1 LLNNYKA
8 IAGRKE
14 CLKCITLIEKVE
26 GCNYIECSV
35 CHRHICW
42 ECANVISCLGEVYE
56 HINET
61 HKANGLV
68 EEEDYSESE
77 FDRDE
82 EVKYGMENV

>member
-1 LLNNYKA
+1 
-8 IAGRKE
+8 
-14 CLKCITLIEKVE
+14 
-26 GCNYIECSV
+26 
-35 CHRHICW
+35 
-42 ECANVISCLGEVYE
+42 VYE

-82 EVKYGMENV
+82 EVKYGTENV